1 MDDDTMS
8 VDQDKI
14 MSGDSKEQ
22 PNLFYTK
29 VPLTEAQDSLLL
41 QGKVKSVY
49 EIADQPEKVYIHFHD
64 KVTAGNGKRSEFYE
78 DKGKTCCL
86 ISALLFE
93 KLEARGIRSHYIDCP
108 NLDTLLCKKLQIIPV
123 EVIVRNIAAGSIVK
137 NTNINEGT
145 LINPP
150 IVEYFLK
157 DDAKDDPLLT
167 EDRVRLMGIDPTPM
181 KEQALEINFQLQSL
195 FTLMGID
202 IVDFKL
208 EFGYD
213 AHGDLFLAD
222 ELSPDNMRL
231 WKKGTRER
239 FDKDLFRKEEG
250 DIVKAYKYI
259 LQNLR
264 QFA

>member
-1 MDDDTMS
+1 
-8 VDQDKI
+8 
-14 MSGDSKEQ
+14 MSGDTKDQ
-22 PNLFYTK
+22 PNIFYTK
-29 VPLTEAQDSLLL
+29 VPQNEAHDSLLL

-49 EIADQPEKVYIHFHD
+49 EIAGEAERVYIHFHD
-64 KVTAGNGKRSEFYE
+64 KVTAGNGRRVDFPEG
-78 DKGKTCCL
+78 KGATCCL

-93 KLEARGIRSHYIDCP
+93 LMEKRGIKTHYIDCP
-108 NLDTLLCKKLQIIPV
+108 RLDTLICKKLTIIPV

-145 LINPP
+145 NIQPP

-167 EDRVRLMGIDPTPM
+167 HDRVRLMGIDPEPM
-181 KEQALEINFQLQSL
+181 KEQALMINYSLQSL
-195 FTLMGID
+195 FTLCGID
-202 IVDFKL
+202 LVDFKL

-231 WKKGTRER
+231 WKKGTKER
-239 FDKDLFRKEEG
+239 FDKDLFRKDEG
-250 DIVKAYKYI
+250 DIVEAYKYI
-259 LQNLR
+259 LQQLR

>member
-1 MDDDTMS
+1 
-8 VDQDKI
+8 
-14 MSGDSKEQ
+14 MSGDTKDQ
-22 PNLFYTK
+22 PNIFYTK
-29 VPLTEAQDSLLL
+29 VPQNEAHDSLLL

-49 EIADQPEKVYIHFHD
+49 EIAGEAERVYIHFHD
-64 KVTAGNGKRSEFYE
+64 KVTAGNGRRVDFPEG
-78 DKGKTCCL
+78 KGATCCL

-93 KLEARGIRSHYIDCP
+93 LMEKRGIKTHYLGCP
-108 NLDTLLCKKLQIIPV
+108 SLDTLLCRKLTIIPV

-145 LINPP
+145 NIQPP

-167 EDRVRLMGIDPTPM
+167 HDRVRLMGIDPTPM
-181 KEQALEINFQLQSL
+181 KEIALEVNSQLQIL

-202 IVDFKL
+202 LVDFKL
-208 EFGYD
+208 EFGHD

-231 WKKGTRER
+231 WKKGTKER
-239 FDKDLFRKEEG
+239 FDKDLFRKDEG
-250 DIVKAYKYI
+250 AIVEADKYI
-259 LQNLR
+259 LQQLR

>member
-1 MDDDTMS
+1 
-8 VDQDKI
+8 
-14 MSGDSKEQ
+14 MSGDPGKDQ

-29 VPLTEAQDSLLL
+29 VPQHEAHDSLLL

-49 EIADQPEKVYIHFHD
+49 EIAGEADKVYIHFHD
-64 KVTAGNGKRSEFYE
+64 KVTAGNGRLVEFPE
-78 DKGKTCCL
+78 GKGKVCCL

-93 KLEARGIRSHYIDCP
+93 LLEKRGIRSHYIDTP
-108 NLDTLLCKKLQIIPV
+108 SLDTLLCRKLTIVPV

-145 LINPP
+145 LISPP

-167 EDRVRLMGIDPTPM
+167 YDRVRLMGIDPEPM
-181 KEQALEINFQLQSL
+181 KEKALLINHELQSL

-202 IVDFKL
+202 LIDFKL

-213 AHGDLFLAD
+213 AYGDLFLAD

-231 WKKGTRER
+231 WKKGTKER
-239 FDKDLFRKEEG
+239 FDKDLFRKDEG
-250 DIVKAYKYI
+250 DIVEAYKYI
-259 LQNLR
+259 LNNLR

>member
-1 MDDDTMS
+1 MNE
-8 VDQDKI
+8 I
-14 MSGDSKEQ
+14 
-22 PNLFYTK
+22 
-29 VPLTEAQDSLLL
+29 L
-41 QGKVKSVY
+41 QGKVKTVY
-49 EIADQPEKVYIHFHD
+49 DVDGDAQKVLIKFHD
-64 KVTAGNGKRSEFYE
+64 KVTAWNGKHVEYPPE
-78 DKGKTCCL
+78 KGKVCCL

-93 KLEARGIRSHYIDCP
+93 LMEKNGVKTHYIGTEG
-108 NLDTLLCKKLQIIPV
+108 LDSMICRKLTIIPV

-137 NTNINEGT
+137 NTNITEGQ
-145 LINPP
+145 LIQPP

-167 EDRVRLMGIDPTPM
+167 YDRVRLMGIDPEPM
-181 KEQALEINFQLQSL
+181 KEQALMINYQLQSL

-202 IVDFKL
+202 LVDFKV

-231 WKKGTRER
+231 WKKDTRER
-239 FDKDLFRKEEG
+239 FDKDLFRKDEG
-250 DIVKAYKYI
+250 DIVEAYKYI
-259 LQNLR
+259 LNNLR

>member
-1 MDDDTMS
+1 MKTGVNPMN
-8 VDQDKI
+8 
-14 MSGDSKEQ
+14 E
-22 PNLFYTK
+22 
-29 VPLTEAQDSLLL
+29 LL
-41 QGKVKSVY
+41 QGKVKTVY
-49 EIADQPEKVYIHFHD
+49 DVDGEAQKVLIKFHD
-64 KVTAGNGKRSEFYE
+64 KVTAGNGRLVEFPE

-93 KLEARGIRSHYIDCP
+93 LMEKHGIKTHYLGTES
-108 NLDTLLCKKLQIIPV
+108 LDTMLCKKLTIIPV

-137 NTNINEGT
+137 TTTISEGT

-167 EDRVRLMGIDPTPM
+167 YDRVRLMGIDPEPM
-181 KEQALEINFQLQSL
+181 KQRALEINYQLQSL
-195 FTLMGID
+195 FTLCGID
-202 IVDFKL
+202 LVDFKL

-231 WKKGTRER
+231 WKKGTKER
-239 FDKDLFRKEEG
+239 FDKDLFRKDEG
-250 DIVKAYKYI
+250 DIVEAYKHI
-259 LQNLR
+259 LQLLR